1 MNPIRLD
8 PQCIRCLLSK
18 HLNAAPAGTPDTVRL
33 DYMQRM
39 LSLLA
44 NAPRDAGA
52 PVLVHALDELKLEM
66 FGIRKSFEDVKEYFN
81 HLMLEREAAIDAGI
95 RAAQDPLETAIQY
108 AMIGNYIDFG
118 AMENVDEQALER
130 LLAAPQAFALPQ
142 ETYGRLT
149 EALRSSRRLVY
160 LTDNCGEIVL
170 DKLLIRTIQRLY
182 PDMEIT
188 VIVRGAPVLNDA
200 TMKDALQVGLDALC
214 PVIENGN
221 AIAGTHI
228 PALGEPAGRALD
240 GADIIL
246 SKGQANYETMR
257 GCGRNVFYIFLCK
270 CDLFASRFGVAKF
283 TGMMVHD
290 SQC

>member
-8 PQCIRCLLSK
+8 PQCVRCLIDK
-18 HLNAAPAGTPDTVRL
+18 HLNAAPAGTPDNVRL
-33 DYMQRM
+33 DYMQRA

-44 NAPRDAGA
+44 DAPRDAGA
-52 PVLVHALDELKLEM
+52 PVLVHALDALKLEM
-66 FGIRKSFEDVKEYFN
+66 FGIRKSFEDVKVHFN
-81 HLMLEREAAIDAGI
+81 RLMLAREAAIDACI
-95 RAAQDPLETAIQY
+95 RAAQDPLEAAIQY

-118 AMENVDEQALER
+118 AMENVDEKALEH
-130 LLAAPQAFALPQ
+130 LLAVPQAFALPQ
-142 ETYGRLT
+142 ETYERLRKT
-149 EALRSSRRLVY
+149 LRSSRRLAY

-182 PDMEIT
+182 PDIEIT
-188 VIVRGAPVLNDA
+188 VLVRGAPVLNDA
-200 TMKDALQVGLDALC
+200 TMEDALQVGMDALC
-214 PVIENGN
+214 PVMGNGS
-221 AIAGTHI
+221 AIAGTHL
-228 PALGEPAGRALD
+228 PALSEQAGRVLD
-240 GADIIL
+240 EADVIL